1 MKTHPMMIPRRF
13 ILMAKLLIYQ
23 LRFQS
28 AVRCAKTG
36 PRKENPFV
44 SVEGWRGCRNFS
56 NLRPDFI
63 REGVRLA
70 KTMEQPT
77 KQNNLKRKQK
87 IGDER
92 LRKRC
97 LFSSF
102 FLSKSVRE
110 NNGGSTCFHIH
121 LWCATSALA
130 SMSDLRYG
138 GINSRLTFVP
148 VGAPSSLCGVV
159 LLGVT
164 LRRR

>member
-1 MKTHPMMIPRRF
+1 MPGDFFFLFFVPAVKTHPMMIPQRF

-70 KTMEQPT
+70 KTMKQPT

-97 LFSSF
+97 LFF
-102 FLSKSVRE
+102 FFFFFYQRASVKTTAARLVFT
-110 NNGGSTCFHIH
+110 ST
-121 LWCATSALA
+121 S
-130 SMSDLRYG
+130 
-138 GINSRLTFVP
+138 
-148 VGAPSSLCGVV
+148 GAPPA
-159 LLGVT
+159 LLPACQTSGMAG
-164 LRRR
+164 